1 MSHGLV
7 VPANDPQ
14 KKRPEAVESSGH
26 YASGKVICT
35 NMSTTR
41 KDKKEYGQINPV
53 KSPINKLTVS
63 DNQGYFADYSTNE
76 R

>member
-1 MSHGLV
+1 
-7 VPANDPQ
+7 
-14 KKRPEAVESSGH
+14 
-26 YASGKVICT
+26 
-35 NMSTTR
+35 MSTTR

-76 R
+76 RWLQQNEIILRHYADDDLAVAQTRYSMEKT